1 MNRILR
7 HSLPIALLLALALP
21 VYGQDAPSQQAPV
34 QTRTPGVYQRI
45 AHPGESTIPV
55 IVMGLGG
62 QGLYEVG
69 ESVELDELLVLSGGT
84 GLNPKANKITIR
96 LYRDQGGQRAV
107 AYEAP
112 LERMLVDQAAYPN
125 LQPGD
130 MLYVESRPRRQW
142 GWRDIFTL
150 STGISSLILLYYRL
164 TGQR

>member
-69 ESVELDELLVLSGGT
+69 ESVDLDELLVLSGGT
-84 GLNPKANKITIR
+84 GLNPKANRVTIR
-96 LYRDQGGQRAV
+96 LYRDRGGQRAV

-112 LERMLVDQAAYPN
+112 LERMLVDQANYPR
-125 LQPGD
+125 LQAGD
-130 MLYVESRPRRQW
+130 MLYVESRPRRQFS
-142 GWRDIFTL
+142 WRETL
-150 STGISSLILLYYRL
+150 SIISAASTLVLLYYRL
-164 TGQR
+164 TGRR